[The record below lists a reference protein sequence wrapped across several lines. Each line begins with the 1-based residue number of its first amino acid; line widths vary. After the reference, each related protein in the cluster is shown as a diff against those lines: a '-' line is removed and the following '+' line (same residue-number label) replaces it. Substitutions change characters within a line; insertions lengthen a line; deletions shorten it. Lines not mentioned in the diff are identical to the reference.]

1 VLAPLGTDPAAIAR
15 QLEGQISPA
24 DATSWTAGTAS
35 SWAEESYAAAKAS
48 AYTIHPP
55 SGCESDRAPIP
66 LSAAYQAQALATA
79 QRQLEKAGV
88 RLAWMLNDAAAKV
101 NGHP

>member
-1 VLAPLGTDPAAIAR
+1 
-15 QLEGQISPA
+15 
-24 DATSWTAGTAS
+24 
-35 SWAEESYAAAKAS
+35 
-48 AYTIHPP
+48 
-55 SGCESDRAPIP
+55 